1 MHQEKSDLLYMDIA
15 KRISLMSYA
24 ERKKVGAV
32 IVKDNNIVSFGYNGT
47 PTGWDNKCEKVH
59 CDFSGNE
66 YTETIPEVIH
76 AEANCIC
83 KCSKQGIS
91 SEGGT
96 LYVTLSPCYECAKL
110 IIQAGIKR
118 VVYKELYRNSNSIEF
133 LQKAGINVEQLGV

>member
-47 PTGWDNKCEKVH
+47 PTGWDNKCENS
-59 CDFSGNE
+59 DMN
-66 YTETIPEVIH
+66 TIPEVIH

-118 VVYKELYRNSNSIEF
+118 VVYEELYRNDEPIKF
-133 LQKAGINVEQLGV
+133 LIKAGINVEKIGE